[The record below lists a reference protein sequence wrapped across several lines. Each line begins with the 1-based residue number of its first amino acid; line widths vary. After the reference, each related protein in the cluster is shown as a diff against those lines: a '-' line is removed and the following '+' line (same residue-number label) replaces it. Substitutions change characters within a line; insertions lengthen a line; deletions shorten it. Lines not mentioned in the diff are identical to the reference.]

1 VSVFFA
7 TAWPIEPPWRR
18 PLPGR
23 RAVGILIIG
32 IAKQV
37 LLEPAKKL
45 SGLIAL
51 NN

>member
-7 TAWPIEPPWRR
+7 TAWPMNRLGRR

-45 SGLIAL
+45 SGLIAPQ
-51 NN
+51 